1 MNFARINVEAPQE
14 IRAVLVR
21 WNVLDDLAG
30 RGESV
35 HYHVS
40 IIFQVRTAQK
50 ESGGSPSQGTA
61 QTSFP
66 QPPVQVGFLLSEEV
80 ARIHRRIARIV
91 RNAPVKISARGLPC
105 GDFNAR
111 LARSPEFRRIRVLVN
126 SDILDVSSK
135 LFCLDVQC
143 VIAWENIFEEEA
155 AVAIGYCRAIFAR
168 PFVD

>member
-21 WNVLDDLAG
+21 RNVLDDLAG
-30 RGESV
+30 RGESI
-35 HYHVS
+35 HYHFS
-40 IIFQVRTAQK
+40 IIFQVRTAQE

-66 QPPVQVGFLLSEEV
+66 QPPVQAGFLLSKEV

-91 RNAPVKISARGLPC
+91 RSTAVEISAGGLPC

-111 LARSPEFRRIRVLVN
+111 LAWPPEFRRIRVLVN
-126 SDILDVSSK
+126 GDILDGPGGGVQFIDLDSVNDERYSFRSHSS
-135 LFCLDVQC
+135 
-143 VIAWENIFEEEA
+143 
-155 AVAIGYCRAIFAR
+155 RR
-168 PFVD
+168 